1 MEDGKGV
8 FVSSAFSDGLDLYR
22 QPEKEIN
29 KNIFTNKLI
38 DSRNWKEVRVFM
50 ANFSLKYNVNMS
62 FDYVAKERAAPLR
75 RANLTFARVPLNEMD
90 IILPSAEPS
99 WCR

>member
-1 MEDGKGV
+1 
-8 FVSSAFSDGLDLYR
+8 
-22 QPEKEIN
+22 
-29 KNIFTNKLI
+29 
-38 DSRNWKEVRVFM
+38 M

-62 FDYVAKERAAPLR
+62 FDYVAKERVAPLR